1 MREDSRNYPRR
12 SLTCEPGSVIA
23 KGVSRR
29 GWIHFPCGGVSVR
42 RLCVVAFIALA
53 LPCLAQDVSTG
64 AIRGVVLDP
73 SNSRIRAAS
82 VVLINDATGLRYE
95 HLSDGAGRFA
105 FELLPPGDYSA
116 RVTAQ
121 GMSPQVSP
129 GLHVTLGAET
139 EIEFKLSIAG
149 VQETVTVS
157 AEAKQVETEPR

>member
-1 MREDSRNYPRR
+1 MR
-12 SLTCEPGSVIA
+12 LFC
-23 KGVSRR
+23 
-29 GWIHFPCGGVSVR
+29 F
-42 RLCVVAFIALA
+42 VAVLAIA

-73 SNSRIRAAS
+73 SNSRITKAS
-82 VVLINDATGLRYE
+82 IVLINDDTGLRYE

-116 RVTAQ
+116 RVTAE

-129 GLHVTLGAET
+129 SLHVTLGAAE

-149 VQETVTVS
+149 AQFKS
-157 AEAKQVETEPR
+157 AAAQKITAPRMK